1 MLSARVAGVWWHGR
15 YELGLQEAGGLTRPT
30 FVIFFLAFANLYAVR
45 TLAGKGGGTLTEDAG
60 A

>member
-1 MLSARVAGVWWHGR
+1 VAGVWRHGR

-45 TLAGKGGGTLTEDAG
+45 GQAKKGGGTLTEDAG